1 MPNESKVITTKQHSL
16 NRKGIE
22 MSGYYPPGVT
32 GNEYEIAGADREWD
46 DTRAV
51 YCGNEDCADFE
62 VEKDLMVSLASYGSS
77 EWGTYECPTCKA
89 QGEYE
94 GEIEYDESPY
104 DTIEEARGDW

>member
-22 MSGYYPPGVT
+22 MGGYYPDGVS
-32 GNEYEIAGADREWD
+32 GNEYAIAGADKEWD
-46 DTRAV
+46 DERTV

-62 VEKDLMVSLASYGSS
+62 VEKDLMVSLASYGSD
-77 EWGTYECPTCKA
+77 EWGTFDCPTCGT

-94 GEIEYDESPY
+94 GTIEYDESPY